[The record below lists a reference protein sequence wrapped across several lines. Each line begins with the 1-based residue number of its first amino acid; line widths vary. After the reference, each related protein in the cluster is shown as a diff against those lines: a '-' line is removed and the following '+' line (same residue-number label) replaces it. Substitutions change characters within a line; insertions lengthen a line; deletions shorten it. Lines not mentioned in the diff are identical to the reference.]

1 MQTWLTHFQCA
12 HLIKTRIFGYKIK
25 DGKECYFLEACT
37 LLQHLLAEFDSSIAF
52 VCHGANH
59 TKRYLVPH
67 HNGAPISAG
76 HIFSRLLG

>member
-1 MQTWLTHFQCA
+1 
-12 HLIKTRIFGYKIK
+12 
-25 DGKECYFLEACT
+25 
-37 LLQHLLAEFDSSIAF
+37 LQHLLAEFDSSIAF